1 MILRPPRSTRTDTLF
16 PYTTLFRSWKQW
28 QHGHS
33 DAGTSWEGALPDIWS
48 GAFWRSRPPI
58 PQRWETRMINRMKRS
73 ALGLAYAVSMAA
85 AVFGG
90 HQALAPEKIGR
101 AWGRRRVG
109 QYVYIS
115 VGAVAFTKKTIP

>member
-58 PQRWETRMINRMKRS
+58 PQRWETRMLNRMKRS
-73 ALGLAYAVSMAA
+73 ALGLAVAVSTAA

-90 HQALAPEKIGR
+90 HQAVAQEKVL
-101 AWGRRRVG
+101 RVAMHADVRTVRSG
-109 QYVYIS
+109 EHTSDIQS
-115 VGAVAFTKKTIP
+115 L